1 GTPGLSPADVSERLE
16 KLGVRLQ
23 VGTSWE
29 VAHLEFTSLAQ
40 RVAEASDLVARLVQ
54 APAFPP
60 DEVERLR
67 NHQVAGILQRRAEP
81 RGFAN
86 ELAARFIFAD
96 ESPFSRPLH
105 GYSATV
111 VGLTREDVQGFHA
124 ATYSPQGAA
133 LVVAGNLDPA
143 AVLE

>member
-1 GTPGLSPADVSERLE
+1 AE
-16 KLGVRLQ
+16 
-23 VGTSWE
+23 
-29 VAHLEFTSLAQ
+29 

-60 DEVERLR
+60 EEVERLR

-143 AVLE
+143 AVLETAEAAFGAWSGPSVPQQVAPVTPRDQGV

>member
-1 GTPGLSPADVSERLE
+1 
-16 KLGVRLQ
+16 
-23 VGTSWE
+23 
-29 VAHLEFTSLAQ
+29 
-40 RVAEASDLVARLVQ
+40 
-54 APAFPP
+54 
-60 DEVERLR
+60 
-67 NHQVAGILQRRAEP
+67 P

-133 LVVAGNLDPA
+133 LVVAGNLDPS
-143 AVLE
+143 AVLETAEAAFGAWSGPTVPQQVAPVTPRDQGVRVVIVDRAGAVQSEIRVGHIGVARNTPDFFAIAVMN